1 MSRFQDFLNKLKRKE
16 TKVTLN
22 GSILAHLSERIVGEV
37 LSRKETAVVGLLGL
51 AFKENVSDIRN
62 SSSIKL
68 LKLLTSEIRDVI
80 VYDPLVTA
88 SFVVER
94 ADNIDDLLESSKIVV
109 LCVGHKQILDEL
121 KLKDLSEKVFFDPR
135 NMMLELKSKVEKYIG
150 LSDTS

>member
-16 TKVTLN
+16 TKVTMD

-68 LKLLTSEIRDVI
+68 LKLLASEIHDVI
-80 VYDPLVTA
+80 VYDPLVA
-88 SFVVER
+88 ESFVAEKP
-94 ADNIDDLLESSKIVV
+94 DSIDDFLKSSKIVV
-109 LCVGHKQILDEL
+109 LCVGHNQILDEL
-121 KLKDLSEKVFFDPR
+121 KSKDLSEKVFFDPR
-135 NMMLELKSKVEKYIG
+135 NMLPELKSKVEKYVG
-150 LSDTS
+150 LSI